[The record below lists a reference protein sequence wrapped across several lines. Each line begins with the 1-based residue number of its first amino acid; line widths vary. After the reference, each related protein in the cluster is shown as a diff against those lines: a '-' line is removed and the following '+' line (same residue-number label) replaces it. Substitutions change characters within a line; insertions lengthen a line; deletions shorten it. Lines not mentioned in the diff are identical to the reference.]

1 MLKPQEFQGSGDQVV
16 LGSEHV
22 ISDELSHIHNTHCG
36 SEVPCVS
43 SEDPTDFRPALL
55 KFMATATPD
64 SKLAADI
71 ANDSEKY
78 LSKITV
84 EPTSHFAPSGSEAA
98 VEFVA
103 GNVPDAINPVK
114 ARLAYN
120 QVLNAKGDSTD
131 LHLVWKVRNF
141 DFSRSQ

>member
-1 MLKPQEFQGSGDQVV
+1 MLKPQELQGNGDQVI
-16 LGSEHV
+16 LGGEHV
-22 ISDELSHIHNTHCG
+22 ISEELSHIHDMYCG
-36 SEVPCVS
+36 AEVPSVS

-55 KFMATATPD
+55 KFMATVTPD
-64 SKLAADI
+64 SELAADI

-78 LSKITV
+78 LSNIIIGS
-84 EPTSHFAPSGSEAA
+84 TSHFAPSGSEAA

-114 ARLAYN
+114 ARLAYT
-120 QVLNAKGDSTD
+120 QVPNAKGDSTD

-141 DFSRSQ
+141 NFS